1 MQLSITSWSFPAC
14 TLQEAAGIART
25 LGIPALD
32 LGYFYRAAL
41 DKAAILSDPEA
52 VAARV
57 RSLPVA
63 VPSFYHL
70 FGGSVADRNHADAA
84 HRDANQRDFVQVA
97 RFCRAAQIPTIFV
110 LPGIVNP
117 GQSHEAAMQAS
128 STALGALVEIAN
140 GEGVT
145 LTIEPHVHSLL
156 QSPAQTRELI
166 DRTPGLKLTLDHA
179 HFVCMGHR
187 QEDIDALVPDAAH
200 IHLRQARPGALQAKY
215 HEGTVDFPALIG
227 LLARQNYRGSLA
239 IEYVHQA
246 YMNTLFEDV
255 LTETVTMRDVVQ
267 ACLAALPDQEARL
280 K

>member
-14 TLQEAAGIART
+14 TLQEAVGIART
-25 LGIPALD
+25 LGIEALD

-41 DKAAILSDPEA
+41 DKAAILDDPKA

-57 RSLPVA
+57 LSLPVA

-70 FGGSVADRNHADAA
+70 FGDTVADRNLADPA
-84 HRDANQRDFVQVA
+84 HRDANQRDFIRVV
-97 RFCRAAQIPTIFV
+97 RFCRAANIPTIFV

-117 GQSHEAAMQAS
+117 GQSREAAIEAS
-128 STALGALVEIAN
+128 SAALGALVDIAN

-179 HFVCMGHR
+179 HFVCMGHQ
-187 QEDIDALVPDAAH
+187 QEDIDALVADAAH
-200 IHLRQARPGALQAKY
+200 IHLRQARPGALQVKY
-215 HEGTVDFPALIG
+215 HEGTIDFPALIG
-227 LLARQNYRGSLA
+227 LLARVNYRGSLA

-246 YMNTLFEDV
+246 YMNTLFDDV
-255 LTETVTMRDVVQ
+255 LTETITMRDVVQ
-267 ACLAALPDQEARL
+267 ACLAALPDQETRL